1 MADKNAKS
9 KSTKTGANDAGQASA
24 DNGNGD
30 FKRLI
35 TPLQAKGTIG
45 KSTVTN
51 LLAEYL
57 QQIGEDWRGFDLD
70 SRNND
75 FHKTFESL
83 EGKVKKVALYKDE
96 HLDNVGKI
104 LSRGLTSN
112 VTLLDPQAF
121 TDQYI
126 REAFQVTKFLDRAPE
141 LGVKVTVLIFPFQED
156 TVMREIVETY
166 KFVNGRADFVIIYN
180 KTKTTDIKNQFQ
192 MFFNSPLEKEFLD
205 AGAKRIFIDHLWET
219 VRLKH
224 RQLTSKLDRGIRY
237 AEFAKNEEFNKYG
250 VDWEHRS
257 VMEDW
262 LQHSFWEFDEA
273 AELLT
278 SPSGYEKAKERRANA
293 SKPSNLLSETELQE
307 PEKAPSLSD
316 QVNFGDDDDF

>member
-1 MADKNAKS
+1 MAQ
-9 KSTKTGANDAGQASA
+9 KSTKGSQPENSGAS
-24 DNGNGD
+24 GD
-30 FKRLI
+30 TSTRRLI

-45 KSTVTN
+45 KSTVAC
-51 LLAEYL
+51 LIGEYL

-70 SRNND
+70 SRNHD
-75 FHKTFESL
+75 FSHTFSAL
-83 EGKVKKVALYKDE
+83 DGKVKEVPLYKEE

-126 REAFQVTKFLDRAPE
+126 REAFQVTKFLDRAPD

-156 TVMREIVETY
+156 TVMREIVDTF
-166 KFVNGRADFVIIYN
+166 KFVDGRADFVIVYN
-180 KTKTTDIKNQFQ
+180 KTKTSDIKNQFQ
-192 MFFNSPLEKEFLD
+192 MFFNSPLEKEFLN
-205 AGAKRIFIDHLWET
+205 AGAKRVFIDHLWEN

-224 RQLTSKLDRGIRY
+224 RQLVSQIGRGVRY
-237 AEFAKNEEFNKYG
+237 AEFVKNEDFAKNG

-262 LQHSFWEFDEA
+262 LQHAFWEFDDA

-278 SPSGYEKAKERRANA
+278 SPEGYEKAKVRREQAT
-293 SKPSNLLSETELQE
+293 KPTNLISETELKA
-307 PEKAPSLSD
+307 PEEAPSLAN
-316 QVNFGDDDDF
+316 QINFGDDDEF